1 MTSDTQAPAPAEV
14 KTKKPIY
21 KRVWVYVLAIAFIA
35 IIANSGGSNAPAV
48 TDGGTATTV
57 ATEAPAPTEAPVV
70 TEAPAPTMTR
80 SQENAVASAESYLSF
95 TAFSRSGLID
105 QLEFEEFTTADA
117 TFAVDYLNV
126 DWNEQ
131 AYKSAESYLDFSSF
145 SAGELRDQLEF
156 EGFTPEQAAYGVAQ
170 TGL

>member
-1 MTSDTQAPAPAEV
+1 
-14 KTKKPIY
+14 
-21 KRVWVYVLAIAFIA
+21 
-35 IIANSGGSNAPAV
+35 
-48 TDGGTATTV
+48 
-57 ATEAPAPTEAPVV
+57 
-70 TEAPAPTMTR
+70 
-80 SQENAVASAESYLSF
+80 
-95 TAFSRSGLID
+95 
-105 QLEFEEFTTADA
+105 
-117 TFAVDYLNV
+117 VDYLNV

>member
-1 MTSDTQAPAPAEV
+1 MTSDTKAPVAPTEA

-35 IIANSGGSNAPAV
+35 IIANSGGNDAPAV
-48 TDGGTATTV
+48 ADTTGTIT
-57 ATEAPAPTEAPVV
+57 TEAPAPTDAPVV

-80 SQENAVASAESYLSF
+80 SQENAVASAESYLDFS
-95 TAFSRSGLID
+95 AFSRSGLIG
-105 QLEFEEFTTADA
+105 QLEFEDYSTADA